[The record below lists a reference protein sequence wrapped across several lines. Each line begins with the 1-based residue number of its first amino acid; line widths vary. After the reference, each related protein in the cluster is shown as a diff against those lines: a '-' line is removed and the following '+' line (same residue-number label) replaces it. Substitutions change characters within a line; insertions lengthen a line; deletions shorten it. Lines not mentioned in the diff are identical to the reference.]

1 MTFDGRFTASTRSHT
16 IISINARCRL
26 TRILSARTSIHDIS
40 LSLSPRC
47 TEAVE
52 LLNENGG
59 DINREDSFGL
69 NPLYLAN
76 NSVNGEETFRYLLTM
91 GARFNLVSQEKMLEE
106 GKHVPD
112 EARALEEEKVQTD
125 GADNQADAA
134 DDNNKQSEV
143 PKEDDF
149 VNV

>member
-1 MTFDGRFTASTRSHT
+1 
-16 IISINARCRL
+16 
-26 TRILSARTSIHDIS
+26 
-40 LSLSPRC
+40 
-47 TEAVE
+47 
-52 LLNENGG
+52 
-59 DINREDSFGL
+59 
-69 NPLYLAN
+69 
-76 NSVNGEETFRYLLTM
+76 M

>member
-1 MTFDGRFTASTRSHT
+1 
-16 IISINARCRL
+16 
-26 TRILSARTSIHDIS
+26 
-40 LSLSPRC
+40 
-47 TEAVE
+47 
-52 LLNENGG
+52 
-59 DINREDSFGL
+59 
-69 NPLYLAN
+69 
-76 NSVNGEETFRYLLTM
+76 
-91 GARFNLVSQEKMLEE
+91 MLEE